1 MPVYDE
7 NGEIRG
13 LLGYFIDKELL
24 TVNDARGAETKRRD
38 LLTGLLNSRGISEEA
53 HAFQDEYYLR
63 NTDFARYHVAI
74 NDFSALN
81 RQYGF
86 DFADKAMARLGT
98 ELKKAFGRTSAVGR
112 YGGSHFAILRQVKS
126 AEEAH
131 ELRNRIREIAAHIR
145 RIDGVPV
152 TLYLSVGYTLYSECE
167 NLDEQRQK
175 TEVRLLANQ
184 DERASAESRQQRASE
199 IFHVYDD
206 LPISFAVCRVVTD
219 ESGKVIDTVVF
230 YVNHKFEDGV
240 GKKAAELLGCRTREL
255 FPSLG
260 EDWYE
265 KVGRAALRGETVI
278 GRLYYTPNG
287 KTYYMTAN
295 QVIHPGYFSVTYQE
309 MDLLERLGEK

>member
-1 MPVYDE
+1 MTE
-7 NGEIRG
+7 RER
-13 LLGYFIDKELL
+13 ELL
-24 TVNDARGAETKRRD
+24 LAYIVNEE
-38 LLTGLLNSRGISEEA
+38 SRIE
-53 HAFQDEYYLR
+53 
-63 NTDFARYHVAI
+63 N
-74 NDFSALN
+74 
-81 RQYGF
+81 
-86 DFADKAMARLGT
+86 
-98 ELKKAFGRTSAVGR
+98 EL
-112 YGGSHFAILRQVKS
+112 I
-126 AEEAH
+126 